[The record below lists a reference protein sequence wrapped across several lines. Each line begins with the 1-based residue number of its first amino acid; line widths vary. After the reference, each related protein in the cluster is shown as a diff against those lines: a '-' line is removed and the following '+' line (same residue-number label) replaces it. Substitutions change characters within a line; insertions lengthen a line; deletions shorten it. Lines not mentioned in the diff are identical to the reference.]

1 MPLKIIS
8 AGQTGI
14 DRMAR
19 EVALELGLETGGGH
33 VSDADATVLYG
44 DPESPAA
51 KAIFEYCLNEN
62 KPYLLNPIPDDL
74 TAFIRD
80 NRIQVLNAAGDRG
93 SKIEP
98 EFLDAYRTA
107 FRQALLPFS
116 EINN

>member
-8 AGQTGI
+8 AGQSGI

-19 EVALELGLETGGGH
+19 DVALELGLETGGEH

-44 DPESPAA
+44 DPESPGA
-51 KAIFEYCLNEN
+51 KAIIAYCLHAN
-62 KPYLLNPIPDDL
+62 KPYLLNPTPDDL

-80 NRIQVLNAAGDRG
+80 NRVQVLNVAGG
-93 SKIEP
+93 SGGKIAP

-107 FRQALLPFS
+107 FRQALLSFV
-116 EINN
+116 